1 MEKKKYITPA
11 IKVVRMNSENI
22 MLTASPG
29 VGGDYDSGS
38 EIDAKENGA
47 FEEETDDD
55 FPNYGS
61 WGE

>member
-1 MEKKKYITPA
+1 MENKKYITPA

-29 VGGDYDSGS
+29 VGGDYYPGS

>member
-1 MEKKKYITPA
+1 MENKKYITPA

-29 VGGDYDSGS
+29 VGGDYDPNLG
-38 EIDAKENGA
+38 IDAKENGS

-55 FPNYGS
+55 FPNHGS